1 MYQHNIKEKR
11 VKTSMK
17 AAMQYQ
23 NKTPEEIVCQYKMR
37 LRTKQGLLIL
47 ILLLYIIINIKGIWW
62 SDDGMADVLLKLFIL
77 IVITF
82 PINVWI
88 SGDFMSLNLI
98 LNQDC
103 DPVTYVRVMRL
114 LEKVHKRKRSAVAIR
129 INEASGLMW
138 SGQFSDALAL
148 AEPLRKYKLSVN
160 YQISLLNIRFNCYKK
175 MEDLERAMQVK
186 HEAEVLISSFTK
198 ASLQRT
204 GQELLNVMDA
214 SLALWRGD
222 HETYRRME
230 EARSARYTAKIQKVV
245 SAVCLA
251 DVDIACGELKNA
263 GIHLEYAIQ
272 EGGTLYVVEDARRM
286 LAELTQKERMK
297 GTGYGEGTV
306 KI

>member
-1 MYQHNIKEKR
+1 
-11 VKTSMK
+11 MK

-23 NKTPEEIVCQYKMR
+23 NNTPEEIVRQYKKR
-37 LRTKQGLLIL
+37 LRAKQGLIIL
-47 ILLLYIIINIKGIWW
+47 ILLLHIIINIRGIWW
-62 SDDGMADVLLKLFIL
+62 GDDGMADVLLKLLIL
-77 IVITF
+77 IAVTF

-88 SGDFMSLNLI
+88 SWDFMSLNLI
-98 LNQDC
+98 LNQNC
-103 DPVTYVRVMRL
+103 DPVTYVQVLCL
-114 LEKVHKRKRSAVAIR
+114 LEKIHKRKRSAVAIR
-129 INEASGLMW
+129 INEAAGLMW

-186 HEAEVLISSFTK
+186 HEAEVLVSSFKK

-230 EARSARYTAKIQKVV
+230 EARSARYTAKLQKVV
-245 SAVCLA
+245 SVVCLA
-251 DVDIACGELKNA
+251 DVDIACNELKNA
-263 GIHLEYAIQ
+263 RTHLEYAIR

-286 LAELTQKERMK
+286 LAELAQKERVE
-297 GTGYGEGTV
+297 GTGHGDGTV
-306 KI
+306 EN

>member
-1 MYQHNIKEKR
+1 
-11 VKTSMK
+11 MK

-23 NKTPEEIVCQYKMR
+23 NKTPEEIVRQYKKR
-37 LRTKQGLLIL
+37 LRAKQGLLIL
-47 ILLLYIIINIKGIWW
+47 ILLLHIIINIRGIWW
-62 SDDGMADVLLKLFIL
+62 GDDGMADVLLKLFIL
-77 IVITF
+77 IAVTF
-82 PINVWI
+82 PINIWI
-88 SGDFMSLNLI
+88 SWDFMSLNLI
-98 LNQDC
+98 LNQNC
-103 DPVTYVRVMRL
+103 DPVTYVQVLRL

-129 INEASGLMW
+129 
-138 SGQFSDALAL
+138 
-148 AEPLRKYKLSVN
+148 VN
-160 YQISLLNIRFNCYKK
+160 
-175 MEDLERAMQVK
+175 
-186 HEAEVLISSFTK
+186 EAEVLVSSFTK

-263 GIHLEYAIQ
+263 RIHLEYAIQ

-286 LAELTQKERMK
+286 LVELT
-297 GTGYGEGTV
+297 
-306 KI
+306 

>member
-1 MYQHNIKEKR
+1 
-11 VKTSMK
+11 MK

-23 NKTPEEIVCQYKMR
+23 NKTPEEIVRQYKKK
-37 LRTKQGLLIL
+37 LRAKQGLLIL
-47 ILLLYIIINIKGIWW
+47 IFLLYVIVGIRGIWW
-62 SDDGMADVLLKLFIL
+62 GDDGIADVLLELLIL

-88 SGDFMSLNLI
+88 SWDFMSLNLI
-98 LNQDC
+98 LNQNC
-103 DPVTYVRVMRL
+103 DPVTYVQVMRL

-138 SGQFSDALAL
+138 SGKFSDALAL
-148 AEPLRKYKLSVN
+148 AESLRKYKLSVN

-186 HEAEVLISSFTK
+186 HEAEVLVSSLTK
-198 ASLQRT
+198 ASKQKT

-245 SAVCLA
+245 SVVCLA

-263 GIHLEYAIQ
+263 KTHLEYAIQ

-286 LAELTQKERMK
+286 LAELTQKEQHP
-297 GTGYGEGTV
+297 
-306 KI
+306 

>member
-1 MYQHNIKEKR
+1 
-11 VKTSMK
+11 MK

-297 GTGYGEGTV
+297 ETGYGEGTV

>member
-1 MYQHNIKEKR
+1 
-11 VKTSMK
+11 MK

-23 NKTPEEIVCQYKMR
+23 NNTPEEIVRQYKKR
-37 LRTKQGLLIL
+37 LRAKQGLIIL
-47 ILLLYIIINIKGIWW
+47 ILLLHIIINIRGIWW
-62 SDDGMADVLLKLFIL
+62 GDDGMADVLLKLLIL
-77 IVITF
+77 IAVTF

-88 SGDFMSLNLI
+88 SWDFMSLNLI
-98 LNQDC
+98 LNQNC
-103 DPVTYVRVMRL
+103 DPVTYVQVLCL

-129 INEASGLMW
+129 INEAAGLMW

-186 HEAEVLISSFTK
+186 HEAEVLVSSFKK

-230 EARSARYTAKIQKVV
+230 EARSARYTAKLQKVV
-245 SAVCLA
+245 SVVCLA

-263 GIHLEYAIQ
+263 KTHLEYAIQ
-272 EGGTLYVVEDARRM
+272 EGGTLYVVEDTRRM
-286 LAELTQKERMK
+286 LAELTQKEQ
-297 GTGYGEGTV
+297 G
-306 KI
+306 

>member
-1 MYQHNIKEKR
+1 
-11 VKTSMK
+11 MK

-23 NKTPEEIVCQYKMR
+23 NKTPEEIVRQYKKR
-37 LRTKQGLLIL
+37 LRAKQGLLIL
-47 ILLLYIIINIKGIWW
+47 ILLLHIIINIRGIWW
-62 SDDGMADVLLKLFIL
+62 GDDGMADVLLKLFIL
-77 IVITF
+77 IAVTF
-82 PINVWI
+82 PINIWI
-88 SGDFMSLNLI
+88 SWDFMSLNLI
-98 LNQDC
+98 LNQNC
-103 DPVTYVRVMRL
+103 DPVTYVQVLRL

-186 HEAEVLISSFTK
+186 HEAEVLVSSFKK

-263 GIHLEYAIQ
+263 KTHLEYAIQ

-286 LAELTQKERMK
+286 LAELTQKEQHP
-297 GTGYGEGTV
+297 
-306 KI
+306 

>member
-1 MYQHNIKEKR
+1 MYQHNVKEKR
-11 VKTSMK
+11 MKANMK

-23 NKTPEEIVCQYKMR
+23 NKTPEEIVRQYKKR
-37 LRTKQGLLIL
+37 LRAKQGLLIL
-47 ILLLYIIINIKGIWW
+47 ILLLHIIINIRGIWW
-62 SDDGMADVLLKLFIL
+62 GDDGMADVLLKLLIL
-77 IVITF
+77 IAVTF
-82 PINVWI
+82 PINIWI
-88 SGDFMSLNLI
+88 SWDFMSLNLI
-98 LNQDC
+98 LNQNC
-103 DPVTYVRVMRL
+103 DPVTYVQVLRL

-129 INEASGLMW
+129 INEAAGLMW

-186 HEAEVLISSFTK
+186 HEAEVLVSSFKK

-263 GIHLEYAIQ
+263 KTHLEYAIQ

-286 LAELTQKERMK
+286 LAELT
-297 GTGYGEGTV
+297 
-306 KI
+306 

>member
-1 MYQHNIKEKR
+1 
-11 VKTSMK
+11 MK

-23 NKTPEEIVCQYKMR
+23 NKTPEEIVRQYKKR
-37 LRTKQGLLIL
+37 LRAKQGLIIL
-47 ILLLYIIINIKGIWW
+47 ILLLHIIINIRGIWW
-62 SDDGMADVLLKLFIL
+62 GDDGMADVLLKLLIL
-77 IVITF
+77 IAVTF

-88 SGDFMSLNLI
+88 SWDFMSLNLI
-98 LNQDC
+98 LNQNC
-103 DPVTYVRVMRL
+103 DPVTYVQVLCL

-129 INEASGLMW
+129 INEAAGLMW

-160 YQISLLNIRFNCYKK
+160 YQISLLNIRFNCYRK

-186 HEAEVLISSFTK
+186 HEAEVLVSSFKK

-230 EARSARYTAKIQKVV
+230 EARSARYTAKLQKVV
-245 SAVCLA
+245 SVVCLA

-263 GIHLEYAIQ
+263 KTHLEYAIQ
-272 EGGTLYVVEDARRM
+272 EGGTLYVVEDTRRM
-286 LAELTQKERMK
+286 LAELTQKEQ
-297 GTGYGEGTV
+297 G
-306 KI
+306 

>member
-1 MYQHNIKEKR
+1 
-11 VKTSMK
+11 MK

-23 NKTPEEIVCQYKMR
+23 NKTPEEIVRQYKKR
-37 LRTKQGLLIL
+37 LRAKQGLLIL
-47 ILLLYIIINIKGIWW
+47 IFLLYVIVGIRGIWW
-62 SDDGMADVLLKLFIL
+62 GDDGMPDVLLKLFIL

-82 PINVWI
+82 PINIWI
-88 SGDFMSLNLI
+88 SWDFMSLNMI

-103 DPVTYVRVMRL
+103 DPVTYVQVMRL

-160 YQISLLNIRFNCYKK
+160 YQISFLNIRFNCYKK

-186 HEAEVLISSFTK
+186 HEAEVLVSSFTK

>member
-1 MYQHNIKEKR
+1 
-11 VKTSMK
+11 MK

-186 HEAEVLISSFTK
+186 HEAEVLVSSFTK

-204 GQELLNVMDA
+204 GQELLDVMDA

-230 EARSARYTAKIQKVV
+230 EARSARYTAKLQKVV
-245 SAVCLA
+245 SVVCLA

-263 GIHLEYAIQ
+263 KTHLEYAIQ

>member
-1 MYQHNIKEKR
+1 
-11 VKTSMK
+11 MK

-77 IVITF
+77 IVVTF

-204 GQELLNVMDA
+204 GQELLDVMDA

>member
-1 MYQHNIKEKR
+1 
-11 VKTSMK
+11 MK

-23 NKTPEEIVCQYKMR
+23 NKTPEEIVRQYKKR

-47 ILLLYIIINIKGIWW
+47 ILLLYIIVNIKEIWW
-62 SDDGMADVLLKLFIL
+62 GDDGMADVSLKLFIL

-103 DPVTYVRVMRL
+103 DPVTYVQVMRL
-114 LEKVHKRKRSAVAIR
+114 LEKVHKRKRSTVAIR
-129 INEASGLMW
+129 ISEASGLMW

-148 AEPLRKYKLSVN
+148 AESLRKYKVNVN

-175 MEDLERAMQVK
+175 MEDLEKAMEVK
-186 HEAEVLISSFTK
+186 HEAEILVSSFTK
-198 ASLQRT
+198 ASKQKT
-204 GQELLNVMDA
+204 GQELLSVMDA

-230 EARSARYTAKIQKVV
+230 EARSAGYTAKIQKVV

-251 DVDIACGELKNA
+251 NADTACGELKNA
-263 GIHLEYAIQ
+263 RIHLEYAIR

-286 LAELTQKERMK
+286 LVELTRKERMK

>member
-1 MYQHNIKEKR
+1 
-11 VKTSMK
+11 MK

-23 NKTPEEIVCQYKMR
+23 NKTPEEIVRQYKKR
-37 LRTKQGLLIL
+37 LRAKQGLIIL
-47 ILLLYIIINIKGIWW
+47 ILLLHIIINIRGIWW
-62 SDDGMADVLLKLFIL
+62 GDDGMADVLLKLLIL
-77 IVITF
+77 IAVTF

-88 SGDFMSLNLI
+88 SWDFMSLNLI
-98 LNQDC
+98 LNQNC
-103 DPVTYVRVMRL
+103 DPVTYVQVLCL

-129 INEASGLMW
+129 INEAAGLMW

-186 HEAEVLISSFTK
+186 HEAEVLVSSFKK

-245 SAVCLA
+245 SVVCLA

-263 GIHLEYAIQ
+263 KTHLEYAIQ
-272 EGGTLYVVEDARRM
+272 EGGTLYVVEDTRRM
-286 LAELTQKERMK
+286 LAELTQKEQ
-297 GTGYGEGTV
+297 G
-306 KI
+306 

>member
-1 MYQHNIKEKR
+1 M
-11 VKTSMK
+11 KT
-17 AAMQYQ
+17 ATQYQ
-23 NKTPEEIVCQYKMR
+23 NKTPAEIAHQYKKG
-37 LRTKQGLLIL
+37 LRAKQGLLIL
-47 ILLLYIIINIKGIWW
+47 ILLLYVADSIRGIWW
-62 SDDGMADVLLKLFIL
+62 ADDSMADVLFKLLIL

-88 SGDFMSLNLI
+88 SWDFMSLNLI
-98 LNQDC
+98 LNQNC
-103 DPVTYVRVMRL
+103 DPVTYVQVMRL

-186 HEAEVLISSFTK
+186 HEAEVLVSSFKK

-230 EARSARYTAKIQKVV
+230 EARSARYTAKLQKVV
-245 SAVCLA
+245 SVVCLA

-263 GIHLEYAIQ
+263 KTHLEYAIQ
-272 EGGTLYVVEDARRM
+272 EGGTLYVVEDTRRM
-286 LAELTQKERMK
+286 LAELTQKEQ
-297 GTGYGEGTV
+297 G
-306 KI
+306 

>member
-1 MYQHNIKEKR
+1 
-11 VKTSMK
+11 MK

-23 NKTPEEIVCQYKMR
+23 NKTPEEIVRQYKKR
-37 LRTKQGLLIL
+37 LRAKQGLIIL
-47 ILLLYIIINIKGIWW
+47 ILLLHIIINIRGIWW
-62 SDDGMADVLLKLFIL
+62 GDDGMADVLLKLLIL
-77 IVITF
+77 IAVTF

-88 SGDFMSLNLI
+88 SWDFMSLNLI
-98 LNQDC
+98 LNQNC
-103 DPVTYVRVMRL
+103 DPVTYVQVLCL
-114 LEKVHKRKRSAVAIR
+114 LEKIHKRKRSAVAIR
-129 INEASGLMW
+129 INEAAGLMW

-186 HEAEVLISSFTK
+186 HEAEVLVSSFKK

-214 SLALWRGD
+214 SRALWRGD

-230 EARSARYTAKIQKVV
+230 EARSARYTAKLQKVV
-245 SAVCLA
+245 SVVCLA

-263 GIHLEYAIQ
+263 KTHLEYAIQ
-272 EGGTLYVVEDARRM
+272 EGGTLYVVEDTRRM
-286 LAELTQKERMK
+286 LAELTQKEQ
-297 GTGYGEGTV
+297 G
-306 KI
+306 

>member
-1 MYQHNIKEKR
+1 MYQHNVKEKR
-11 VKTSMK
+11 MKANMK

-23 NKTPEEIVCQYKMR
+23 NKTPEEIVRQYKKR
-37 LRTKQGLLIL
+37 LRAKQGLLIL
-47 ILLLYIIINIKGIWW
+47 ILLLYVIVGIRGIWW
-62 SDDGMADVLLKLFIL
+62 GDDGIADVLLELLIL

-88 SGDFMSLNLI
+88 SWDFMSLNLI
-98 LNQDC
+98 LNQNC
-103 DPVTYVRVMRL
+103 DPVTYVQVLCL

-129 INEASGLMW
+129 INEAAGLMW
-138 SGQFSDALAL
+138 SGQFSDALSL

-186 HEAEVLISSFTK
+186 HEAEVLVSSFKK

-230 EARSARYTAKIQKVV
+230 EARSARYTAKLQKVV
-245 SAVCLA
+245 SVVCLA

-263 GIHLEYAIQ
+263 KTHLEYAIQ

-286 LAELTQKERMK
+286 LVELT
-297 GTGYGEGTV
+297 
-306 KI
+306 

>member
-1 MYQHNIKEKR
+1 
-11 VKTSMK
+11 MK

-160 YQISLLNIRFNCYKK
+160 YQISLLNIRFNCYRK

-186 HEAEVLISSFTK
+186 HEAEVLVSSFKK

-222 HETYRRME
+222 YEAFRRME

>member
-1 MYQHNIKEKR
+1 
-11 VKTSMK
+11 MK

-23 NKTPEEIVCQYKMR
+23 NKTPEEIVRQYKKR
-37 LRTKQGLLIL
+37 LRAKQGLIIL
-47 ILLLYIIINIKGIWW
+47 ILLLHIIINIRGIWW
-62 SDDGMADVLLKLFIL
+62 GDDGMADVLLKLLIL
-77 IVITF
+77 IAVTF

-88 SGDFMSLNLI
+88 SWDFMSLNLI
-98 LNQDC
+98 LNQNC
-103 DPVTYVRVMRL
+103 DPVTYVQVLCL

-129 INEASGLMW
+129 INEAAGLMW

-186 HEAEVLISSFTK
+186 HEAEVLVSSLTK
-198 ASLQRT
+198 ASKQKT

-263 GIHLEYAIQ
+263 KTHLEYAIQ

-286 LAELTQKERMK
+286 LAELTQKEQHP
-297 GTGYGEGTV
+297 
-306 KI
+306 

>member
-1 MYQHNIKEKR
+1 
-11 VKTSMK
+11 MK

-175 MEDLERAMQVK
+175 WKIWKGQCRLNMRQRFLFPHSKK
-186 HEAEVLISSFTK
+186 HP
-198 ASLQRT
+198 
-204 GQELLNVMDA
+204 
-214 SLALWRGD
+214 
-222 HETYRRME
+222 YRE
-230 EARSARYTAKIQKVV
+230 QGKS
-245 SAVCLA
+245 C
-251 DVDIACGELKNA
+251 
-263 GIHLEYAIQ
+263 
-272 EGGTLYVVEDARRM
+272 
-286 LAELTQKERMK
+286 
-297 GTGYGEGTV
+297 
-306 KI
+306 

>member
-1 MYQHNIKEKR
+1 M
-11 VKTSMK
+11 KT
-17 AAMQYQ
+17 AMQYQ
-23 NKTPEEIVCQYKMR
+23 NKTPEEIVHQYKKR
-37 LRTKQGLLIL
+37 LRAKQGLLIL
-47 ILLLYIIINIKGIWW
+47 LLLLYVIVGIRGIWW
-62 SDDGMADVLLKLFIL
+62 GDDGIADVLLELLIL
-77 IVITF
+77 IIITF

-88 SGDFMSLNLI
+88 SWDFMSLNLI
-98 LNQDC
+98 LNQNC
-103 DPVTYVRVMRL
+103 DPVTYVQVMRL

-186 HEAEVLISSFTK
+186 HEAEVLVSSLTK
-198 ASLQRT
+198 ASKQKT

-251 DVDIACGELKNA
+251 DVDIVCGELKNA
-263 GIHLEYAIQ
+263 KTHLEYAIQ

-297 GTGYGEGTV
+297 GTDYGEGTV

>member
-1 MYQHNIKEKR
+1 
-11 VKTSMK
+11 MK

-77 IVITF
+77 IVVTF

-186 HEAEVLISSFTK
+186 HEAEVLVSSFTK

-204 GQELLNVMDA
+204 GQELLDVMDA

>member
-1 MYQHNIKEKR
+1 
-11 VKTSMK
+11 MK

-23 NKTPEEIVCQYKMR
+23 NKTPEEIVRQYKKR
-37 LRTKQGLLIL
+37 LRAKQGLIIL
-47 ILLLYIIINIKGIWW
+47 ILLLHIIINIRGIWW
-62 SDDGMADVLLKLFIL
+62 GDDGMADVLLKLLIL
-77 IVITF
+77 IAVTF

-88 SGDFMSLNLI
+88 SWDFMSLNLI
-98 LNQDC
+98 LNQNC
-103 DPVTYVRVMRL
+103 DPVTYVQVLCL

-129 INEASGLMW
+129 INEAAGLMW

-160 YQISLLNIRFNCYKK
+160 HQISLLNIRFNCYKK

-186 HEAEVLISSFTK
+186 HEAEVLVSSFKK

-230 EARSARYTAKIQKVV
+230 EARSARYTAKLQKVV
-245 SAVCLA
+245 SVVCLA

-263 GIHLEYAIQ
+263 KTHLEYAIQ
-272 EGGTLYVVEDARRM
+272 EGGTLYVVEDTRRM
-286 LAELTQKERMK
+286 LAELTQKEQ
-297 GTGYGEGTV
+297 G
-306 KI
+306 

>member
-1 MYQHNIKEKR
+1 
-11 VKTSMK
+11 MK

-23 NKTPEEIVCQYKMR
+23 NKTPEEIVRQYKKR
-37 LRTKQGLLIL
+37 LRAKQGLIIL
-47 ILLLYIIINIKGIWW
+47 ILLLHIIINIRGIWW
-62 SDDGMADVLLKLFIL
+62 GDDGMADVLLKLLIL
-77 IVITF
+77 IAVTF

-88 SGDFMSLNLI
+88 SWDFMSLNLI
-98 LNQDC
+98 LNQNC
-103 DPVTYVRVMRL
+103 DPVTYVQVLHL

-129 INEASGLMW
+129 INEAAGLMW

-186 HEAEVLISSFTK
+186 HEAEVLVSSFTK

-230 EARSARYTAKIQKVV
+230 EARSARYTAKLQKVV
-245 SAVCLA
+245 SVVCLA

-263 GIHLEYAIQ
+263 KTHLEYAIQ
-272 EGGTLYVVEDARRM
+272 EGGTLYVVEDTRRM
-286 LAELTQKERMK
+286 LAELTQKEQ
-297 GTGYGEGTV
+297 G
-306 KI
+306 

>member
-1 MYQHNIKEKR
+1 
-11 VKTSMK
+11 MK

-23 NKTPEEIVCQYKMR
+23 NKTPEEIVRQYKKR
-37 LRTKQGLLIL
+37 LRAKQGLLIL
-47 ILLLYIIINIKGIWW
+47 ILLLYVIVGIRGIWW
-62 SDDGMADVLLKLFIL
+62 GDDGMPDVLLKLFIL

-82 PINVWI
+82 PINIWI
-88 SGDFMSLNLI
+88 SWDFMSLNLI
-98 LNQDC
+98 LNQNC
-103 DPVTYVRVMRL
+103 DPVTYVQVLRL

-186 HEAEVLISSFTK
+186 HEAEVLVSSFKK

-263 GIHLEYAIQ
+263 RIHLEYAIQ

-286 LAELTQKERMK
+286 LVELT
-297 GTGYGEGTV
+297 
-306 KI
+306 

>member
-1 MYQHNIKEKR
+1 
-11 VKTSMK
+11 MK

-204 GQELLNVMDA
+204 GQELLDVMDA